1 MRRACGQGRAGRP
14 GEASDYLRAVETLQK
29 CKEGRGKDR
38 KGAAIKRK
46 REKSRADLDQVWTLW
61 LSKQIF
67 PDSVTNQISP
77 SPFCLRP
84 FVPLLFLALYTTI
97 LCCISH
103 FPLDFVFCYLD
114 HHHNSRCRLPSS
126 TKFFVTRCSGLSTEC
141 VICRVVGVKASVYIL
156 SSAQD

>member
-14 GEASDYLRAVETLQK
+14 GAASDYLRAVETLQK

-61 LSKQIF
+61 LSKQMF

-77 SPFCLRP
+77 SILPPHFRP
-84 FVPLLFLALYTTI
+84 SFVPGTVHHHLML
-97 LCCISH
+97 H

-114 HHHNSRCRLPSS
+114 HHHKSRCRLSSS